1 MKDTVGLGFLPRRSS
16 GHLDAGV
23 VSPGRRDALAR
34 RREFGSS
41 SGVKFGLRLL
51 WFFMAFSYIY
61 MYTTSENIVVY
72 SLFMYFD

>member
-34 RREFGSS
+34 RREFG
-41 SGVKFGLRLL
+41 GEFG
-51 WFFMAFSYIY
+51 
-61 MYTTSENIVVY
+61 SEVWIAITLVLYGLFLYLYVHNFRKY
-72 SLFMYFD
+72 RSLFIIHVL